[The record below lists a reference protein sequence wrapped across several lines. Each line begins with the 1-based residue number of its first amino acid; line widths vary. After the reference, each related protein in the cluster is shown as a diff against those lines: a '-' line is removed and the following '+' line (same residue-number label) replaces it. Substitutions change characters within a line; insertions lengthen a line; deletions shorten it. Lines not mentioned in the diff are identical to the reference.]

1 MKPISTYNKL
11 PKYKLFFGAMIFAF
25 LWVIIG
31 DLVNMH
37 IRVITGDDLYGHH
50 QPYAKSNKTDKK
62 SFKVKDKKAGNDS
75 KELDINFLSDEV
87 SDLFDYRKATDFLY
101 WFVPKLIASASH
113 NSSQGR
119 APPQS

>member
-1 MKPISTYNKL
+1 MKESTTYNKL

-37 IRVITGDDLYGHH
+37 IRVITGEDLYGHH

-62 SFKVKDKKAGNDS
+62 AFKVKDKKAGNDS
-75 KELDINFLSDEV
+75 KDLDTNFLLEEV
-87 SDLFDYRKATDFLY
+87 SDLFDFKKATDFLY
-101 WFVPKLIASASH
+101 WFVPKFIASTSQ
-113 NSSQGR
+113 SSPLGR
-119 APPQS
+119 APPRS